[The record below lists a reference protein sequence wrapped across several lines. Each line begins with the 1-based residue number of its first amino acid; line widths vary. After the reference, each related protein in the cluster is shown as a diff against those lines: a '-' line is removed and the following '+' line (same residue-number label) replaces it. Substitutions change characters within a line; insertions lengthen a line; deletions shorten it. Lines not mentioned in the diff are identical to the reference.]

1 MKTWIPFILI
11 LASVGI
17 FFVVI
22 DPQYDEIKELKFE
35 REDNEATIRLAKEL
49 ESKRGQL
56 HADFNKISNEDR
68 EHLQKL
74 LPDTVD
80 NVRLILDINNISETF
95 GIAIRDISIESEEGS
110 NGEGDSG
117 DFVDNTVID
126 NTASVGTITLGF
138 SVSATYDTFKALME
152 DLENSLRVV
161 DIRTLTIGGAGT
173 ENIFYD
179 FDVVL
184 DTYWLR

>member
-1 MKTWIPFILI
+1 MKKWLPFILI
-11 LASVGI
+11 LVSVGI

-22 DPQYDEIKELKFE
+22 DPQYERIKELKFE
-35 REDNEATIRLAKEL
+35 REDNEATLRLAKEL
-49 ESKRGQL
+49 ERKRVQL
-56 HADFNKISNEDR
+56 HEEFNQISEEDK
-68 EHLQKL
+68 EQLQKL
-74 LPDTVD
+74 IPDTVD

-95 GIAIRDISIESEEGS
+95 GIAIRDISIESES
-110 NGEGDSG
+110 SAEGDQTD
-117 DFVDNTVID
+117 DFVDNSVID
-126 NTASVGTITLGF
+126 NTSSVGTITLGF

-161 DIRTLTIGGAGT
+161 DIRTLSIGGAGT

-179 FDVVL
+179 FEVVL